1 MERRPAS
8 YLLEE
13 AARVL
18 ADLRKAGY
26 DVVEVEVRQ
35 RGMVA
40 ALPLHLEQQQVP
52 AVERGQ
58 DALLLPGNTH
68 AERRKK
74 RLRDAD
80 IFRLFSFFFRRLRKD

>member
-1 MERRPAS
+1 MS

-18 ADLRKAGY
+18 ADLREAGY
-26 DVVEVEVRQ
+26 DVVEVEVGQ
-35 RGMVA
+35 CGVVA

-58 DALLLPGNTH
+58 DALLLPGNTRAH
-68 AERRKK
+68 THTHRQRETGRKGSDTQIY
-74 RLRDAD
+74 LVCLVSVLED
-80 IFRLFSFFFRRLRKD
+80 

>member
-1 MERRPAS
+1 MERRLAS

-18 ADLRKAGY
+18 ADLREAGY

-68 AERRKK
+68 AERREEKK
-74 RLRDAD
+74 AQ
-80 IFRLFSFFFRRLRKD
+80 RRRYF